1 MLCHDRKPRAK
12 RAFISLEDIN
22 WENNIKPLQKEFTL
36 NFKSLLNELMVLL
49 AQAGLGASGGR
60 ANISPNTL
68 LPPKGKK
75 VGNCQHGAKSVE
87 ISFINYKI
95 SESFGIRNRE

>member
-1 MLCHDRKPRAK
+1 MMCHDRKPRAK

-36 NFKSLLNELMVLL
+36 NFKLMVLL

-68 LPPKGKK
+68 LLPKGKK

-95 SESFGIRNRE
+95 SESFGIRN